1 MDMTTLALEKGE
13 VARLRELTGVSFT
26 HLHFVLRGERI
37 PSLELARAI
46 AAYLGERTP
55 ASVLAVLAPAPVP
68 AGAAA
73 DTERVLVPGVDVPEE
88 GEAAV

>member
-1 MDMTTLALEKGE
+1 MGVLQEAIERGALSRIAE
-13 VARLRELTGVSFT
+13 ATGCTRGHVKR
-26 HLHFVLRGERI
+26 VLDGERI

-55 ASVLAVLAPAPVP
+55 ASVLAVLVPVP
-68 AGAAA
+68 AGVAAA
-73 DTERVLVPGVDVPEE
+73 DSERVLVPGVDVPEE